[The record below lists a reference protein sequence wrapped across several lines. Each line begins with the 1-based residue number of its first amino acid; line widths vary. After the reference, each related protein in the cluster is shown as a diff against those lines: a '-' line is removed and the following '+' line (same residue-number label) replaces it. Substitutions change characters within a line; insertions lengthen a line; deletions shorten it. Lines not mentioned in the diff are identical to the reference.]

1 MVVPCKKIRA
11 KVVGWIAPDRMDVVG
26 VVLDVVVFHQ
36 EMWPLKPVV
45 MALPLLEAAC
55 PGQMDAV
62 ESVLRKPVRM
72 SVSLVV
78 MFISNVDMYQV

>member
-1 MVVPCKKIRA
+1 
-11 KVVGWIAPDRMDVVG
+11 
-26 VVLDVVVFHQ
+26 
-36 EMWPLKPVV
+36 